1 MDEEITDFEGYE
13 YEEFD
18 GMGNVEDEVLLGEST
33 LAKLR
38 EQAPDSAPTEE
49 ESVKEAVDM
58 AEEISQESE
67 SEPGSIG
74 QDEENE

>member
-1 MDEEITDFEGYE
+1 MLMVGGGSAEAMDEEVIDFDTYE
-13 YEEFD
+13 YTEFD

-38 EQAPDSAPTEE
+38 EQAERLEVAQQGAQETTGAD
-49 ESVKEAVDM
+49 KEIV
-58 AEEISQESE
+58 
-67 SEPGSIG
+67 G